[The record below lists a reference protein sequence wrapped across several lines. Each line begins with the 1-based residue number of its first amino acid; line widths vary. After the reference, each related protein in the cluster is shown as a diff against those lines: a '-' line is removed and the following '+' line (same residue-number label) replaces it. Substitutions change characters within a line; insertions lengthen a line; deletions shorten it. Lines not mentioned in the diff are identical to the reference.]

1 MKMKKMIKSV
11 MAGILTVAIMM
22 TGLIISPTKEN
33 EAEAVALSEDDKVYY
48 DEKTGAEFKDLYV
61 TQNKK
66 APTKEGYLFG
76 GWYKD
81 EGTTPI
87 TTETD
92 LSSIANDTTVYAKFV
107 PAYVLSVKSQ
117 NYADTKAT
125 ASGTPSES
133 NKTTTRV
140 VSTVDKSLLYNEV
153 GFEVVINGQT
163 FGSKSNKVWE
173 KLKVGETAYDAKTLY
188 GTVSE
193 YFFVLNINNIPETKW
208 ADQIFARPYWITE
221 DGTKVE
227 GLGKYVYVEDG
238 LKGYISVPVNLN
250 NVTENIAAGVLEVDY
265 DETKLR
271 YVECRTGRVFEEMVV
286 AEKES
291 AGNKSIRCVGN
302 VTELVGVQEDDMYI
316 TLRFEV
322 IANETLTSREK
333 PYQFVISDEDFANLA
348 ENDVDLKVWDVQ
360 Y

>member
-1 MKMKKMIKSV
+1 M
-11 MAGILTVAIMM
+11 
-22 TGLIISPTKEN
+22 
-33 EAEAVALSEDDKVYY
+33 
-48 DEKTGAEFKDLYV
+48 
-61 TQNKK
+61 
-66 APTKEGYLFG
+66 
-76 GWYKD
+76 
-81 EGTTPI
+81 
-87 TTETD
+87 
-92 LSSIANDTTVYAKFV
+92 
-107 PAYVLSVKSQ
+107 
-117 NYADTKAT
+117 
-125 ASGTPSES
+125 
-133 NKTTTRV
+133 
-140 VSTVDKSLLYNEV
+140 
-153 GFEVVINGQT
+153 
-163 FGSKSNKVWE
+163 
-173 KLKVGETAYDAKTLY
+173 
-188 GTVSE
+188 
-193 YFFVLNINNIPETKW
+193 
-208 ADQIFARPYWITE
+208 
-221 DGTKVE
+221 
-227 GLGKYVYVEDG
+227 
-238 LKGYISVPVNLN
+238 NLN